1 MKTWNKLLFGIIALC
16 CLANPVMSDDKKP
29 KAKPNVILIM
39 TDDQGYGDIAAHGNK
54 IIKTPAM
61 DRLKHQGISFD
72 NFHAGSTCAPSRSA
86 LMSGMEGHRAGVWH
100 TIAGCNL
107 LREKFTAM
115 PQVFQDNGYATA
127 LFGKWHLG
135 DAYPYLPE
143 DRGFEVALYHSAGG
157 IGQTPDF
164 WDNDYF
170 DDVYLRNGKPE
181 RFKGYCTDVF
191 FDEAMKYIEEKKDQ
205 PFFVYLSTNAPHGPL
220 NVPEEY
226 YNMYKDE
233 EDLLDF
239 QKAYYGMI
247 TNIDDNIT
255 RLEKKLKELKL
266 ADNTILIFTTDNGTQ
281 YGWRNIKGK
290 EYGYN
295 ANMKGLK
302 SSQYD
307 GGHRVPF
314 FMYWKDGKLS
324 KGKTIDHLVMS
335 YDVLPTLIDLCGLT
349 EHADTKYDGK
359 SVSPLLYGEGDDWP
373 SRYAVLDKNKT
384 QHPVKW
390 KLSAVMDDDWRL
402 INGKELYNIREDVGQ
417 ANDISAQHPE
427 RVTKMRAAY
436 ENWWTYVSKDFSKFE
451 YYKVGVEGID
461 ETALTVH
468 DIHSDKPLAWNQDLI
483 RDPLSGKKPALT
495 DDGFWTIDVQQEGYY
510 NITLARWPKESK
522 MKFNSKVEA
531 LGVQAPW
538 YEARPEGRVMPLKK
552 ATLEIDALRVHQKV
566 DMETEGCTFRV
577 YLNEGKARLV
587 GKFTDEDGKDISS
600 FYVYISKEK

>member
-1 MKTWNKLLFGIIALC
+1 MKKWNKFLFGLIAFM
-16 CLANPVMSDDKKP
+16 AFHQNAQSDDKKP
-29 KAKPNVILIM
+29 TNKPNVIIII

-61 DRLKHQGISFD
+61 DRLRNQGVAFD

-86 LMSGMEGHRAGVWH
+86 LMTGMEGHRAGVWH

-143 DRGFEVALYHSAGG
+143 NRGFETALYHSAGG

-181 RFKGYCTDVF
+181 QFEGYCTDVF

-205 PFFVYLSTNAPHGPL
+205 PFFLYLSTNAPHGPL

-226 YNMYKDE
+226 YNLYKDE
-233 EDLLDF
+233 EELLDF

-266 ADNTILIFTTDNGTQ
+266 IDNTILIFTTDNGSQ

-290 EYGYN
+290 EYGFN
-295 ANMKGLK
+295 ANMRGLK

-314 FMYWKDGKLS
+314 FMYWKNGKLK
-324 KGKTIDHLVMS
+324 KGKSIDQLVMS
-335 YDVLPTLIDLCGLT
+335 YDVLPTLIDLCDLEQPKET
-349 EHADTKYDGK
+349 QYDGK
-359 SVSPLLYGEGDDWP
+359 TVSPLIFGEGKNWP
-373 SRYAVLDKNKT
+373 NRYAVLDKNKT

-390 KLSAVMDDDWRL
+390 KLSAVMDNDWRL

-417 ANDISAQHPE
+417 ENDIASSHPE
-427 RVTKMRAAY
+427 KVKEMRNAY
-436 ENWWTYVSKDFSKFE
+436 EKWWEHVSKDFSKFE
-451 YYKVGVEGID
+451 YYKVGVDGID

-495 DDGFWTIDVQQEGYY
+495 DDGFWTIDIQQEGYY
-510 NITLARWPKESK
+510 TVTLARWPKEADLQ
-522 MKFNSKVEA
+522 FDSKVEA
-531 LGVQAPW
+531 LGITKPW
-538 YEARPEGRVMPLKK
+538 YIARPEGRVIPLKK
-552 ATLEIDALRVHQKV
+552 AMLEIDALRVYQDV
-566 DMETEGCTFRV
+566 DMSSKGTSFRV

-587 GKFTDEDGKDISS
+587 GKFTDEDNKDISA